1 MSLPA
6 HAPTD
11 VTRKQAQQAAGFGL
25 PQDQIGALLGIDDKT
40 LRKHYRAELDEGKAL
55 ANLAIGGKL
64 FAKAMDGDGDTA
76 CLIWWSKCQMRWSEP
91 AREVIVSASIISI
104 SAALESATQRI
115 ALDAIDGTCI
125 DVPE

>member
-40 LRKHYRAELDEGKAL
+40 LRKHYPDELALGRAMASAAVGESLFRR
-55 ANLAIGGKL
+55 AISGE
-64 FAKAMDGDGDTA
+64 DTTA
-76 CLIWWSKCQMRWSEP
+76 AIWWTKCQMRWSPPP
-91 AREVIVSASIISI
+91 ALVEVSGLISI
-104 SAALESATQRI
+104 SAALADATGR
-115 ALDAIDGTCI
+115 LGMDAIEGECE
-125 DVPE
+125 DVE

>member
-11 VTRKQAQQAAGFGL
+11 ITRKQAQQAAGFGL

-40 LRKHYRAELDEGKAL
+40 LRKHYPEQLALGRAMASAAVGES
-55 ANLAIGGKL
+55 L
-64 FAKAMDGDGDTA
+64 FRRATSGEDTTA
-76 CLIWWSKCQMRWSEP
+76 AIWWSKCQMRWSPPP
-91 AREVIVSASIISI
+91 ALVEVSGLISI
-104 SAALESATQRI
+104 SAALADATQR
-115 ALDAIDGTCI
+115 LVSDAIDGTCS

>member
-11 VTRKQAQQAAGFGL
+11 ITRKQAQQAAGFGL

-40 LRKHYRAELDEGKAL
+40 LRKHYPEQLALGRAMASAAVGES
-55 ANLAIGGKL
+55 L
-64 FAKAMDGDGDTA
+64 FRRATSGEDTTA
-76 CLIWWSKCQMRWSEP
+76 AIWWSKCQMRWSPPP
-91 AREVIVSASIISI
+91 ALVEVSGLISI
-104 SAALESATQRI
+104 SAALADATSRL
-115 ALDAIDGTCI
+115 AHDAIDGTCS